1 MHLRIHLRGPTGDDN
16 HSIGLLYIQCLQ
28 KISCTSA
35 SRRKDC
41 LCQVPVGK
49 VDFSFVHS
57 LRCWPGIHKLASISS
72 SVILRCAHNLSSGAV
87 IATNSI
93 IKSEGSRSIVPL

>member
-1 MHLRIHLRGPTGDDN
+1 MYLLIHLRGPTSNDN
-16 HSIGLLYIQCLQ
+16 HSVGLLYTQCTQ
-28 KISCTSA
+28 KFSCTSA

-57 LRCWPGIHKLASISS
+57 LRCWLGIHKRASISS
-72 SVILRCAHNLSSGAV
+72 SVILRCAQDLSSGVV
-87 IATNSI
+87 IAINSI
-93 IKSEGSRSIVPL
+93 IRSERSRSIVPL

>member
-1 MHLRIHLRGPTGDDN
+1 MHLRIHLRGPTSNDN
-16 HSIGLLYIQCLQ
+16 HSIGLSYIQCMQ

-57 LRCWPGIHKLASISS
+57 LRCWLGIHKLASISS
-72 SVILRCAHNLSSGAV
+72 SVILSFLSLATSEASSLHEPQATHSGDVA
-87 IATNSI
+87 
-93 IKSEGSRSIVPL
+93 

>member
-1 MHLRIHLRGPTGDDN
+1 MHFLIHLRGPTGNDN
-16 HSIGLLYIQCLQ
+16 HSIGLLYIQCMQ

-41 LCQVPVGK
+41 QCQVPVGK

-57 LRCWPGIHKLASISS
+57 LRCWLGIHKVASISS
-72 SVILRCAHNLSSGAV
+72 SVILNAAKDLSSGVV
-87 IATNSI
+87 IATNSKI
-93 IKSEGSRSIVPL
+93 RSERSRSIVPL

>member
-1 MHLRIHLRGPTGDDN
+1 MHLLIHLRGPTGDDN
-16 HSIGLLYIQCLQ
+16 HSIGLPYIQCMQ
-28 KISCTSA
+28 KVSCTSA

-49 VDFSFVHS
+49 VDFSFVHG
-57 LRCWPGIHKLASISS
+57 LRCWLCIHKLAFISS
-72 SVILRCAHNLSSGAV
+72 SVILSAAKDLFSGAV

-93 IKSEGSRSIVPL
+93 IKSERSRSIVPL

>member
-1 MHLRIHLRGPTGDDN
+1 MHLRIHLRCPTCDDN
-16 HSIGLLYIQCLQ
+16 HSIGLSYIQCMQ
-28 KISCTSA
+28 KFSCTSA

-57 LRCWPGIHKLASISS
+57 LRCWLGIHKLASISS
-72 SVILRCAHNLSSGAV
+72 SVILSAAKDLSSGVV
-87 IATNSI
+87 IAINSI
-93 IKSEGSRSIVPL
+93 IRSERSRSIVPL